1 MHSNNRHRPKSFA
14 NCKNTYNKYQYP
26 EVSLTTI
33 KYLEAILLYCLEQ
46 LRANCSIDWNAKVV
60 LCIQFP
66 IFQNNI
72 DLIIIKAYSHKWF
85 FKSNNHKL
93 FLNGALYFSVLSILG
108 IFNQKTSLN
117 CNDITIYFG
126 TACLSLELQ
135 WPILN
140 EYRGSDESKA
150 EFKDKMKLSDS
161 INQLLLEL
169 NRHVS
174 HFLVNM
180 VYRKMFRNIA
190 NTKVV

>member
-72 DLIIIKAYSHKWF
+72 DLIIIKAYSYEWF

-93 FLNGALYFSVLSILG
+93 FLNGALYSLYNILVYFPIWASLTKKNHLTVM
-108 IFNQKTSLN
+108 IFLYILVQHVFLWNY
-117 CNDITIYFG
+117 NDQ
-126 TACLSLELQ
+126 S
-135 WPILN
+135 
-140 EYRGSDESKA
+140 
-150 EFKDKMKLSDS
+150 
-161 INQLLLEL
+161 
-169 NRHVS
+169 
-174 HFLVNM
+174 
-180 VYRKMFRNIA
+180 
-190 NTKVV
+190 

>member
-1 MHSNNRHRPKSFA
+1 M
-14 NCKNTYNKYQYP
+14 
-26 EVSLTTI
+26 
-33 KYLEAILLYCLEQ
+33 
-46 LRANCSIDWNAKVV
+46 
-60 LCIQFP
+60 
-66 IFQNNI
+66 
-72 DLIIIKAYSHKWF
+72 
-85 FKSNNHKL
+85 
-93 FLNGALYFSVLSILG
+93 G

-117 CNDITIYFG
+117 CNDITVYFG

-190 NTKVV
+190 NAKVVQCFTFVQYRFLYSIVPETEERKSLSFTYQKRCQLWLCLCVYPQSSSLGILSWPYIHEIVFIYILWVFPSQQNI

>member
-72 DLIIIKAYSHKWF
+72 DLIITKAYSYEWF

-93 FLNGALYFSVLSILG
+93 LLNGALQKNHLTVMTFLYILVQHV
-108 IFNQKTSLN
+108 FLWNY
-117 CNDITIYFG
+117 NDQ
-126 TACLSLELQ
+126 S
-135 WPILN
+135 
-140 EYRGSDESKA
+140 
-150 EFKDKMKLSDS
+150 
-161 INQLLLEL
+161 
-169 NRHVS
+169 
-174 HFLVNM
+174 
-180 VYRKMFRNIA
+180 
-190 NTKVV
+190 